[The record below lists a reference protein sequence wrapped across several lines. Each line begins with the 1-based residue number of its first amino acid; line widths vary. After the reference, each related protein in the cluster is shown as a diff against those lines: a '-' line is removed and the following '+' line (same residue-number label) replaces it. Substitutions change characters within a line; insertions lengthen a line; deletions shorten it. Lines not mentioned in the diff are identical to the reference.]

1 MKMRKLVFL
10 ILFTLVSCKSEE
22 QLGLASNDP
31 VGGQRD
37 VGGDPSHIDYTDVES
52 PLGTRGKWKM
62 SWSTQVGNSID
73 DHSIELVDDAT
84 IPYSDLEALDC
95 HGYTDA
101 SEEDKK
107 RFWALFF
114 SSISLYETDFNPNTR
129 YWERGLNV
137 WSEGLFQLSVSTGRY
152 HNGCEHLTSDN
163 ILDPHGNIDCAVA
176 VMRNQMRVR
185 GSLFPSRAYYWS
197 VLTTVKKYKVQNFF
211 KSQMSELS
219 FCQL

>member
-1 MKMRKLVFL
+1 L
-10 ILFTLVSCKSEE
+10 ILTTLVSCNSED
-22 QLGLASNDP
+22 QLALGPNDP
-31 VGGQRD
+31 VGGQRG
-37 VGGDPSHIDYTDVES
+37 VDPDRGHIDYADVDS
-52 PLGTRGKWKM
+52 PPGTSGTWKR
-62 SWSTQVGNSID
+62 SWSAQVGSSID
-73 DHSIELVDDAT
+73 DHSTELIDEAD
-84 IPYSDLEALDC
+84 IPYADLEALNC
-95 HGYTDA
+95 LGYTDA

-152 HNGCEHLTSDN
+152 HSGCEHLSEEN
-163 ILDPHGNIDCAVA
+163 ILDPFDNIDCAVA

-197 VLTTVKKYKVQNFF
+197 VLTSTKKYKVQSFF

>member
-1 MKMRKLVFL
+1 MNMRKLVFL
-10 ILFTLVSCKSEE
+10 ILVTLVGCKSEE
-22 QLGLASNDP
+22 ALESAEATPPRGEQQIGD
-31 VGGQRD
+31 
-37 VGGDPSHIDYTDVES
+37 DPSSIDYPDVNSPPGTGGTWKKSWSRQVGHSLDEHSQELITDVE
-52 PLGTRGKWKM
+52 
-62 SWSTQVGNSID
+62 
-73 DHSIELVDDAT
+73 
-84 IPYSDLEALDC
+84 IPSSDLAALNCPDYNEASAD
-95 HGYTDA
+95 
-101 SEEDKK
+101 DKK

-152 HNGCEHLTSDN
+152 HNGCEHLSSDN
-163 ILDPHGNIDCAVA
+163 ILDPLGNIACAVG

-197 VLTTVKKYKVQNFF
+197 VLTTTKKYKVQNFF